1 MGHSLFPNNRIVGL
15 CRYKTD
21 KLAVYIKPNNWLY
34 ISSGVSHS
42 DGSCVL
48 GRIHS
53 DVSSN
58 IPKKVY
64 HIVTDNFVNLLHI
77 SYAWLYKTE
86 CWGRKFHAFSFNSHR
101 NCKIFMTNFNF
112 IFDTTCVPYIFR
124 KSIFGWNCDHDTP
137 LCDTPLL
144 EDTPL
149 CDTPDDIKP
158 NKGFYLNLYTYSKQ
172 WLARKKF
179 KDFSPSNCYL
189 FLVNARGISN
199 WPVSQYERPRAV
211 ALASSACVDKNSKII
226 TEFTRKDHFLHQK
239 QAN

>member
-1 MGHSLFPNNRIVGL
+1 MCPMRSLEMLYFLKWDRWCILFLYYNLVNTFRRR
-15 CRYKTD
+15 CRTGDEKNTSQPH
-21 KLAVYIKPNNWLY
+21 LVLLY
-34 ISSGVSHS
+34 ISSGVSHN

-53 DVSSN
+53 DVSSI
-58 IPKKVY
+58 IPIKVY

-112 IFDTTCVPYIFR
+112 IFDTICVPYIFR
-124 KSIFGWNCDHDTP
+124 KSIFGWNCDHETL

-149 CDTPDDIKP
+149 CDTPDDMFI
-158 NKGFYLNLYTYSKQ
+158 
-172 WLARKKF
+172 
-179 KDFSPSNCYL
+179 
-189 FLVNARGISN
+189 
-199 WPVSQYERPRAV
+199 
-211 ALASSACVDKNSKII
+211 
-226 TEFTRKDHFLHQK
+226 
-239 QAN
+239 

>member
-1 MGHSLFPNNRIVGL
+1 MNDLLYTLLRRVYHIV
-15 CRYKTD
+15 TD
-21 KLAVYIKPNNWLY
+21 HAFWVE
-34 ISSGVSHS
+34 S
-42 DGSCVL
+42 
-48 GRIHS
+48 
-53 DVSSN
+53 

-112 IFDTTCVPYIFR
+112 IFDTICVPYIFR

-149 CDTPDDIKP
+149 CDTPDDYIWQYAFP
-158 NKGFYLNLYTYSKQ
+158 CFAYFYIIHLTITVLSSLYTPWY
-172 WLARKKF
+172 F
-179 KDFSPSNCYL
+179 FSFFFFFFDS
-189 FLVNARGISN
+189 F
-199 WPVSQYERPRAV
+199 
-211 ALASSACVDKNSKII
+211 VD
-226 TEFTRKDHFLHQK
+226 
-239 QAN
+239 

>member
-1 MGHSLFPNNRIVGL
+1 MCFKLHLWDIVQFNIMSSLAFCFYFYL
-15 CRYKTD
+15 F
-21 KLAVYIKPNNWLY
+21 

-77 SYAWLYKTE
+77 SYAWLYKPE

-112 IFDTTCVPYIFR
+112 IFDTICLPYIFR

-144 EDTPL
+144 EGTPL
-149 CDTPDDIKP
+149 CDTPDDLFFFKKLSFSYYESALCQFLPAFTVDFFFSIL
-158 NKGFYLNLYTYSKQ
+158 YLK
-172 WLARKKF
+172 
-179 KDFSPSNCYL
+179 
-189 FLVNARGISN
+189 IS
-199 WPVSQYERPRAV
+199 
-211 ALASSACVDKNSKII
+211 
-226 TEFTRKDHFLHQK
+226 
-239 QAN
+239 

>member
-1 MGHSLFPNNRIVGL
+1 MLSFNSL
-15 CRYKTD
+15 
-21 KLAVYIKPNNWLY
+21 
-34 ISSGVSHS
+34 GVSHS

-86 CWGRKFHAFSFNSHR
+86 CWGRKFHAFGFNSHR

-112 IFDTTCVPYIFR
+112 IFDTICVPYIFR

-149 CDTPDDIKP
+149 CDTPDELTYFFFLFFVYVPSLFCLVYLGIILIYCWMV
-158 NKGFYLNLYTYSKQ
+158 NIGF
-172 WLARKKF
+172 WMAF
-179 KDFSPSNCYL
+179 
-189 FLVNARGISN
+189 A
-199 WPVSQYERPRAV
+199 
-211 ALASSACVDKNSKII
+211 
-226 TEFTRKDHFLHQK
+226 
-239 QAN
+239 

>member
-1 MGHSLFPNNRIVGL
+1 MFAWGRIGRPREGTHEMCAGWGGVGWVSVLPCIVYSTLVFIDVCMGEGRTASWRNLWNECWAGRVGVSVYLTLHSLFYSN
-15 CRYKTD
+15 
-21 KLAVYIKPNNWLY
+21 
-34 ISSGVSHS
+34 SSGVSHS

-58 IPKKVY
+58 IPKKLY

-86 CWGRKFHAFSFNSHR
+86 CWGRKFHAFSLNSHR
-101 NCKIFMTNFNF
+101 NCKISMTYFNF
-112 IFDTTCVPYIFR
+112 IFDTICVPYIFR

-149 CDTPDDIKP
+149 CDTPDE
-158 NKGFYLNLYTYSKQ
+158 FYWCLHGGGYDGLVKKLMK
-172 WLARKKF
+172 WVPGLAGWGG
-179 KDFSPSNCYL
+179 
-189 FLVNARGISN
+189 VG
-199 WPVSQYERPRAV
+199 WVS
-211 ALASSACVDKNSKII
+211 I
-226 TEFTRKDHFLHQK
+226 
-239 QAN
+239 

>member
-1 MGHSLFPNNRIVGL
+1 MFRTRCCTKMHHVLWLCAASLRSLF
-15 CRYKTD
+15 KT
-21 KLAVYIKPNNWLY
+21 KWLIKFGWGWRY

-53 DVSSN
+53 DVSSY

-64 HIVTDNFVNLLHI
+64 HIVMDNFVNLLHI

-112 IFDTTCVPYIFR
+112 IFDTICVPYIFW
-124 KSIFGWNCDHDTP
+124 KSIFGWNCDHDMP

-149 CDTPDDIKP
+149 CDTPDDLFKRE
-158 NKGFYLNLYTYSKQ
+158 N
-172 WLARKKF
+172 RKVSDMHASVHKEGHCVNPHHHGHVPPAGASILF
-179 KDFSPSNCYL
+179 KVVLLHANPRY
-189 FLVNARGISN
+189 RMISL
-199 WPVSQYERPRAV
+199 E
-211 ALASSACVDKNSKII
+211 LK
-226 TEFTRKDHFLHQK
+226 
-239 QAN
+239 